1 MRLAVFISLFL
12 SMAVIAGCSMV
23 PSWAGGDSGPVRLDA
38 DNEFRMKVE
47 MDLGETLILDVRD
60 PSGSGYEM
68 AGAKFDPEAVSLDA
82 VMADP
87 DNPKRVHYLFR
98 AIGVGESVIEVRIRP
113 SSGGP
118 PEAYKFVEL
127 LIEE

>member
-1 MRLAVFISLFL
+1 MRLAVLISLLL
-12 SMAVIAGCSMV
+12 SMVAFAGCAMV
-23 PSWAGGDSGPVRLDA
+23 PSWAGGGSGPVRLDA

-47 MDLGETLILDVRD
+47 MDLGETLILDMRD
-60 PSGSGYEM
+60 PGSSGYEM
-68 AGAKFDPEAVSLDA
+68 AGARFDPEAVSLDA

-87 DNPKRVHYLFR
+87 ENPRRVHYLFR
-98 AIGVGESVIEVRIRP
+98 AIGIGESEIEVRIRP
-113 SSGGP
+113 ISGGP